1 MKKIILSLLIIFIS
15 LPAPA
20 ASAPRTA
27 DLEITVL
34 YKEDRQPSAA
44 AFIKISNAD
53 IGWQVDTNGKHTI
66 SNVSA
71 GQEYTISEMGNK
83 NITYIVSENDMQKQ
97 SDGSYLIKK
106 TFYLEPD
113 ENDTITA
120 SKIGTCTEKEL
131 TKINATNGHFINNQC
146 QPTKCIEPRYEL
158 FVISGSMEKNPE
170 LYRATCTDLDGTDCF
185 DIDDINAL
193 TGVYKYNKETN
204 ELNCVSA
211 SCIEGYRVDK
221 KTKKCM
227 VTKCPCGEEERDN
240 MCLPWLDKKCTTMPA
255 NAATAERDC
264 DGDREYCKILTCNGD
279 EHKKE
284 NLHEFE
290 LDTKQ
295 NKCVSRVGGK
305 CTPTDIDHA
314 TGGKYQKSGTPY
326 KLFCAVTECDA
337 TYTPNDNGTACE
349 LSGCTNEQEDKLKTA
364 HATSWKLA
372 DDKKNCIP
380 TKCECGYGTVDGK
393 PVNGTCN
400 TPKWSW
406 NNDNTPPEET
416 KIECQKDNASKAYMD
431 CREDGKAY
439 CRVHECDETNGFTL
453 YGNECIQDA
462 CDPKKYP
469 NALYVKRVG
478 NDCIIQECITGYNVN
493 TKENKC
499 EPRDDLLSEEDS
511 EARIKELQENEDA
524 VAENAQTWENK
535 LLGTAGIGGA
545 GAGGQMLA
553 SGIAQRV
560 ADEAAERDMT
570 AYLAT
575 FRCKYGN
582 ESVDS
587 GGDEVQ
593 LPGANDKT
601 YASLLSE
608 YKTLAA
614 SLKMR
619 KNALGMAPGIESDEI
634 LDGSTLYG
642 RGNTGG
648 ADGTYLSLADALS
661 GDSDAQ
667 NEWDEQK
674 EKANALAIGGGVL
687 AGGAIIGTAI
697 GSAKVNK
704 DAPKNKADE
713 INKEYDKKR
722 GTIVD
727 EEAPQPA
734 QGEGEQIS
742 AAETAAKPN
751 QTTKTPAE
759 QTVTQTTEQPAQ

>member
-1 MKKIILSLLIIFIS
+1 M
-15 LPAPA
+15 
-20 ASAPRTA
+20 TT
-27 DLEITVL
+27 ETVMFS
-34 YKEDRQPSAA
+34 EV
-44 AFIKISNAD
+44 SNLAN
-53 IGWQVDTNGKHTI
+53 DT
-66 SNVSA
+66 
-71 GQEYTISEMGNK
+71 K
-83 NITYIVSENDMQKQ
+83 NFTQ
-97 SDGSYLIKK
+97 
-106 TFYLEPD
+106 TD
-113 ENDTITA
+113 ENGQFSLQIPKKGYIHITPIGAIRKTIPVKA
-120 SKIGTCTEKEL
+120 ENQDLGDIIIQLDNSLTESVVQPCNDQEL
-131 TKINATNGHFINNQC
+131 KDLNANKGRYLKPAC
-146 QPTKCIEPRYEL
+146 QPTECKTPRYVLKITNDKIYSVSGNNINTTDEKKHPIEKYTATCEDQVDKPCTLTTTGVESAKYIANGTNDIKCIPSECDTPRYKLEHANSAL
-158 FVISGSMEKNPE
+158 AQCVDQDGKDCNGNTDPYARGS
-170 LYRATCTDLDGTDCF
+170 
-185 DIDDINAL
+185 
-193 TGVYKYNKETN
+193 VYEYDKKSKQ
-204 ELNCVSA
+204 LNCVSA
-211 SCIEGYRVDK
+211 SCIDGYTLDT
-221 KTKKCM
+221 KTKKCN
-227 VTKCPCGEEERDN
+227 PSE
-240 MCLPWLDKKCTTMPA
+240 CTT
-255 NAATAERDC
+255 
-264 DGDREYCKILTCNGD
+264 
-279 EHKKE
+279 
-284 NLHEFE
+284 
-290 LDTKQ
+290 
-295 NKCVSRVGGK
+295 
-305 CTPTDIDHA
+305 
-314 TGGKYQKSGTPY
+314 
-326 KLFCAVTECDA
+326 
-337 TYTPNDNGTACE
+337 
-349 LSGCTNEQEDKLKTA
+349 EQEKALKAA
-364 HATSWKLA
+364 HATSWKL
-372 DDKKNCIP
+372 DDNKQDCIP
-380 TKCECGYGTVDGK
+380 TKCKCGYGTVDGQ
-393 PVNGTCN
+393 PVGGTCD

-406 NNDNTPPEET
+406 DNDTPPDPG
-416 KIECQKDNASKAYMD
+416 KIKCDKDNASEAYMD
-431 CREDGKAY
+431 CRADGKAY
-439 CRVHECDETNGFTL
+439 CRVHKCDETNGFTL

-462 CDPKKYP
+462 CDPEKYP

-478 NDCIIQECITGYNVN
+478 DECIIQECETGYNVN
-493 TKENKC
+493 KKENKC

-642 RGNTGG
+642 RDNTGG

-661 GDSDAQ
+661 GDKDAQ
-667 NEWDEQK
+667 KEWDDQK

-727 EEAPQPA
+727 EETAQPA
-734 QGEGEQIS
+734 KGGD
-742 AAETAAKPN
+742 K
-751 QTTKTPAE
+751 
-759 QTVTQTTEQPAQ
+759 